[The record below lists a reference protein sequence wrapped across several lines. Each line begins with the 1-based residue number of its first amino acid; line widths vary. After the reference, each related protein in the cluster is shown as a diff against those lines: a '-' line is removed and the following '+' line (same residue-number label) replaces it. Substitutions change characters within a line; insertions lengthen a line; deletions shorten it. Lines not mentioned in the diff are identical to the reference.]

1 MLGYIIEHFEKY
13 IKESEIQ
20 ETVLDDNPVPEN
32 MGRRPNAIDDYLKE
46 MLLEAKKSR
55 KLEQDW
61 SLEKIQQKV
70 LNDKGTGKEPTSTIF
85 GVWWKI
91 SQQHIFPN

>member
-20 ETVLDDNPVPEN
+20 ETVLDDNPIPEN

-55 KLEQDW
+55 KLEQD
-61 SLEKIQQKV
+61 
-70 LNDKGTGKEPTSTIF
+70 
-85 GVWWKI
+85 
-91 SQQHIFPN
+91 